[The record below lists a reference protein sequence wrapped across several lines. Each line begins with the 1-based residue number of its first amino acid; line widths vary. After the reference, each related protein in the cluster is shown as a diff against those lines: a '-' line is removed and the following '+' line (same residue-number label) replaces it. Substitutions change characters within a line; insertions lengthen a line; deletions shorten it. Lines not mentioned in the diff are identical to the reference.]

1 METKVVN
8 FNDSKLIEAI
18 SSKEVVCFPTETVY
32 GLGVIYS
39 SEEAFN
45 KLVNV
50 KKRNPDKP
58 FTLMLSSPC
67 DIDQYANINDKT
79 KKIISKYMPGEITI
93 LVRPKE
99 GLYPWV
105 TLNSKYIGIRVSGK
119 EEVCQLIAKVKEPL
133 LVSSAN
139 ISTFDVVK
147 DFKEAFEVFYGKIPY
162 IVEGEVNSNLAST
175 IVICDEEL
183 TLIREGKIKFK
194 EIKKVWEE

>member
-8 FNDSKLIEAI
+8 FNDSKLIKAI

-58 FTLMLSSPC
+58 FTMMLSSPC

-93 LVRPKE
+93 LAE
-99 GLYPWV
+99 
-105 TLNSKYIGIRVSGK
+105 
-119 EEVCQLIAKVKEPL
+119 
-133 LVSSAN
+133 
-139 ISTFDVVK
+139 
-147 DFKEAFEVFYGKIPY
+147 
-162 IVEGEVNSNLAST
+162 
-175 IVICDEEL
+175 IC
-183 TLIREGKIKFK
+183 I
-194 EIKKVWEE
+194 

>member
-1 METKVVN
+1 M
-8 FNDSKLIEAI
+8 
-18 SSKEVVCFPTETVY
+18 CFPTETVY

-67 DIDQYANINDKT
+67 DIDQYANINDRT

-147 DFKEAFEVFYGKIPY
+147 DFKEAYEVFNGKVPY

-183 TLIREGKIKFK
+183 TLIREGKIKFE
-194 EIKKVWEE
+194 EIKKVWED